1 MTWVDWIILAVLLI
15 SMVVAFMRGASRE
28 VIGLSA
34 WLIGAYLA
42 FTYTPV
48 LQTLLETV
56 VLTPEFRYVIT
67 FLCIIIIFLILG
79 ALGGHLV
86 GRAMTAIGL
95 SGLDRILGIF
105 FGLARG
111 LLLVVVF
118 IMVANFT
125 PMAKSDNWKSSR
137 FITTLQSPADQ
148 LLVWIEQSGFLPETE
163 KR

>member
-67 FLCIIIIFLILG
+67 FLCIIIIFLN
-79 ALGGHLV
+79 
-86 GRAMTAIGL
+86 L
-95 SGLDRILGIF
+95 S
-105 FGLARG
+105 
-111 LLLVVVF
+111 
-118 IMVANFT
+118 
-125 PMAKSDNWKSSR
+125 
-137 FITTLQSPADQ
+137 
-148 LLVWIEQSGFLPETE
+148 
-163 KR
+163 